1 MPIYQ
6 ELTNLE
12 EAIQKLNEPPI
23 LINNLANVT
32 EDDREEIRNL
42 IMTRYSGDMIS
53 LLPSCRCGA
62 TRNEA
67 SIRQRCLE
75 CGTLVESSLENDI
88 QSALWFQKPYG
99 VAKLINPSIWIML
112 EKRLKKSGFSVLRW
126 LTDRSYSPGTRVP
139 DIVRKLE
146 QENIPRGYNNFVEN
160 FDQIINY
167 LFDLKVFQIK
177 GEPDY
182 LRELLNTKRD
192 CVFTDYIPVPNKLL
206 FIVEQTNV
214 GVYLDD
220 VTRDA
225 FDLILMMVSI
235 DKNFHD
241 QQSWVKENR
250 TAKALARLGEFYE
263 DYYRQNLSP
272 KNGQFRRHVYGSRL
286 IFSFRAVI
294 SSITDPHDHE
304 GVLVPWGVGVTAFR
318 PHLINKLMKYGFDLN
333 SSVGLLQSHV
343 GKYHPLLDRLLQE
356 LIDEAPDKKIWMLI
370 QRNQPWV
377 ASTRDG
383 SVKFSLIAGTS
394 YRASITKRI

>member
-1 MPIYQ
+1 MAIYQ
-6 ELTNLE
+6 ELRNLDE
-12 EAIQKLNEPPI
+12 EIQKLNEPPI
-23 LINNLANVT
+23 FINNLANVT

-62 TRNEA
+62 TKNEA

-75 CGTLVESSLENDI
+75 CGTLVESSIENDI
-88 QSALWFQKPYG
+88 QSALWFHVPRG
-99 VAKLINPSIWIML
+99 VTKLINPSIWIML

-126 LTDRSYSPGTRVP
+126 LTDRSYAPTTRTP
-139 DIVRKLE
+139 EIVRKLE
-146 QENIPRGYNNFVEN
+146 MDNIPRGYNNFVEN
-160 FDQIINY
+160 FDAIINY
-167 LFDLKVFQIK
+167 LFDLKIFQVK

-182 LRELLNTKRD
+182 LRHLLQTKRD
-192 CVFTDYIPVPNKLL
+192 CVFCNYIPLPNKVI

-214 GVYLDD
+214 GIYLDD

-250 TAKALARLGEFYE
+250 TAKVLARLGEFFE

-272 KNGQFRRHVYGSRL
+272 KNGQFRRHIYGSRL

-304 GVLVPWGVGVTAFR
+304 GVEVPWGIGVTVFR
-318 PHLINKLMKYGFDLN
+318 PHLINKLMRYGFNLN
-333 SSVGLLQSHV
+333 SAIGLLQSHV
-343 GKYHPLLDRLLQE
+343 GKYHPLIDQLLQQ
-356 LIDEAPDKKIWMLI
+356 LIDEAPDRKIWCIL
-370 QRNQPWV
+370 QRNQ
-377 ASTRDG
+377 S
-383 SVKFSLIAGTS
+383 
-394 YRASITKRI
+394 